1 MTFQPDLLAGKV
13 AVVTGGTTGI
23 GEGIAAALGRL
34 GARVV
39 ATGLGADAF
48 RAPEGVDVAAQELD
62 VTGEPG
68 VEACINGLE
77 RLDILVNC
85 AGVIRRGEEHRVDV
99 FEKVLAVNLT
109 GTMRMCSAA
118 RAKLKESGGCIV
130 NTASMLSF
138 FGGGL
143 VPAYSASKGGVMQ
156 LTKSLALAY
165 APDGIRVNA
174 VAPGW
179 IPTPLT
185 TALQDDPARSGPILA
200 RTPLGRWGTPEDVAK
215 VVTFLCSPAADFI
228 TGVILPVDGGYLIS

>member
-23 GEGIAAALGRL
+23 GAGIAAALGRL

-85 AGVIRRGEEHRVDV
+85 AGVIRWGEEHRVDV

-109 GTMRMCSAA
+109 GTMHMCSAA
-118 RAKLKESGGCIV
+118 RAKLKESNGCIT

-138 FGGGL
+138 FGGGW
-143 VPAYSASKGGVMQ
+143 VPSPPPA
-156 LTKSLALAY
+156 
-165 APDGIRVNA
+165 
-174 VAPGW
+174 
-179 IPTPLT
+179 
-185 TALQDDPARSGPILA
+185 PARLQSPCVGQNPYYDA
-200 RTPLGRWGTPEDVAK
+200 TGGRLRMW
-215 VVTFLCSPAADFI
+215 VTQD
-228 TGVILPVDGGYLIS
+228 TTVNDLPVEVSRI